1 MALVTVLVLKWYLVG
16 TKWQH
21 FKFLSHD
28 PKNWQEQSSQL
39 LIMISGS
46 TEMPD
51 AMEMIF
57 QSALSL
63 GRHGGVSV
71 FILIWLHSDND
82 LFLPGL
88 NLFPFLG
95 GVLGAPTSLWAQN
108 LKVKCQNVFHKCINV
123 LIYIKLKDFG
133 HFIIGKTK
141 EESCANGITL
151 PFQFFLHTF

>member
-1 MALVTVLVLKWYLVG
+1 MALVTVLVLKWYLIG

-21 FKFLSHD
+21 FRFLSHD

-71 FILIWLHSDND
+71 FILIWLHLDND

-95 GVLGAPTSLWAQN
+95 YGHRISKWN
-108 LKVKCQNVFHKCINV
+108 VKNVFHKCINV

-133 HFIIGKTK
+133 HFIIGKKK
-141 EESCANGITL
+141 EGCANGITL